1 MAAFVTGLVRVCDGF
16 VTGFLPCKWLMGNIV
31 TDVTG
36 LHPQGEGKSGSRKA
50 ESGNLDLQTG
60 ASLLALNH

>member
-16 VTGFLPCKWLMGNIV
+16 VTGLLPCKWLMGNIV

-36 LHPQGEGKSGSRKA
+36 LHP
-50 ESGNLDLQTG
+50 
-60 ASLLALNH
+60 